1 MDLNLYTE
9 EAGFAALRGEWN
21 RLLKSSRSDTIFL
34 TWEWQRTWWHHVG
47 AMRGPLYLLAIR
59 QDGRL
64 VGLCPLY
71 LTVES
76 GLRCLQ
82 VVGCIEVSD
91 YLDLI
96 VQAGQEDA
104 VYAAFLDWLAGPQAP
119 AWDLLDLCNQ
129 PQASLAHVRL
139 PEMAHA
145 RGWDAQVIEE
155 DVCPVVALPPSGGAA
170 PGSSAEGDGWEAYLA
185 GLDKKDRHEIRR
197 KLRRFEREAPD
208 ARMVLVGDGGVAR
221 PEGGAGMDLDSAVA
235 RFIHLHRLSSRAKD
249 AFMTDE
255 MRGFFHALAH
265 ILGEQGWLRLFF
277 LEVGGLAVASYFCF
291 DYGNEILVYNSG
303 YDPHASSHLSLG
315 WVLLA
320 RVIQYAIAQGRARVD
335 FLQGNEDYKYRFGG
349 RDTIVYR
356 TLIRKG

>member
-1 MDLNLYTE
+1 MDLNLYTD
-9 EAGFAALRGEWN
+9 EAGFAALQGEWN
-21 RLLKSSRSDTIFL
+21 RLLQSSRSDTIFL
-34 TWEWQRTWWHHVG
+34 TWEWQSTWWHHVG
-47 AMRGPLYLLAIR
+47 AARGPLYLLAIR

-71 LTVES
+71 RTVED

-96 VQAGQEDA
+96 VEQGREEA
-104 VYAAFLDWLAGPQAP
+104 VYAAFLDWLASPQAP
-119 AWDLLDLCNQ
+119 DWDLLDLCNQ
-129 PQASLAHVRL
+129 PQASMAHERL

-155 DVCPVVALPPSGGAA
+155 DVCPVVLLPRSGAA
-170 PGSSAEGDGWEAYLA
+170 GPGSFAGDDGWEAYLA
-185 GLDKKDRHEIRR
+185 ALDKKDRHEIRR
-197 KLRRFEREAPD
+197 KLRRVEREAPD
-208 ARMVLVGDGGVAR
+208 ARVIVVGDAPWPAG
-221 PEGGAGMDLDSAVA
+221 EAGMDLDVAVA

-291 DYGNEILVYNSG
+291 DYRNEILVYNSG
-303 YDPHASSHLSLG
+303 YDPHASPQLSLG

-320 RVIQYAIAQGRARVD
+320 RVIQYAIAEGRARVD